1 MRQALIRLCV
11 VVLCVDLGFAQFLQ
25 YLRDY
30 ELGEDDYDVEMLNI
44 GSHLGLLG
52 NFH

>member
-1 MRQALIRLCV
+1 MKQALIGLCV
-11 VVLCVDLGFAQFLQ
+11 VVLCVDLGFGQFLQ

-30 ELGEDDYDVEMLNI
+30 ELGGDEYDVDMINI

-52 NFH
+52 IFP